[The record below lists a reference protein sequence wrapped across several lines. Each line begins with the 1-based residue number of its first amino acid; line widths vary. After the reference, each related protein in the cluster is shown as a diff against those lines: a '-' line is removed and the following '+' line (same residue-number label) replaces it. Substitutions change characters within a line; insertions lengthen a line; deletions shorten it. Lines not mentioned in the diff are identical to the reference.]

1 MVSLITLNHRWQGD
15 MVGPVGGAAA
25 ACRGLIRFSQS
36 EPPLRTGRVADRAAN
51 GIRGSRQ
58 GMAEPIPNMSQ
69 GPTLH
74 RRLALFMSD
83 LPGIRGQLP
92 PASRPPVR
100 LTAGSET

>member
-1 MVSLITLNHRWQGD
+1 MVSLITLNHRWQGTGSARWVTLPRPD
-15 MVGPVGGAAA
+15 SFPAIRAA
-25 ACRGLIRFSQS
+25 
-36 EPPLRTGRVADRAAN
+36 LRTGRVADRAAN
-51 GIRGSRQ
+51 GIRVSRQ
-58 GMAEPIPNMSQ
+58 GMAEPMPNMSQ

-100 LTAGSET
+100 LTAGVET